1 MILMLESDKAISKKL
16 SDLLD
21 RERIIC
27 LDSGKQLLEMIV
39 KYKND
44 INVIVANNRMFRE
57 IKIHPLIL
65 KLCQKLNIKPPPV
78 ICYDQDGDRDSKKD
92 DQVINEE
99 MMENLGLYKLIEYDE
114 LNSDFPEVFI
124 ETIKEAYP
132 GLRADVKKAS
142 VLWTTK
148 PGEFV
153 DIGGWLQEEGFFG
166 ADKTAEPAKPSGTT
180 KPSAPPITAKP
191 SAPKKENLDYEKMY
205 DELKKK
211 YDDLLKQMQN
221 LLNLNGDSKK
231 G

>member
-1 MILMLESDKAISKKL
+1 MLEPDKALGKKL

-21 RERIIC
+21 RERIIG

-39 KYKND
+39 KYKSD
-44 INVIVANNRMFRE
+44 INVIVANNRIFRE
-57 IKIHPLIL
+57 MKIHSLIL

-78 ICYDQDGDRDSKKD
+78 ICYDQNGGRDSKKD
-92 DQVINEE
+92 DQVINED

-124 ETIKEAYP
+124 ETIREAYP

-166 ADKTAEPAKPSGTT
+166 ADKTAAPAKPS
-180 KPSAPPITAKP
+180 AAANPPQKP

-205 DELKKK
+205 HELKKK
-211 YDDLLKQMQN
+211 YDDLLKQMQD

-231 G
+231 